1 MDSALSHYIETGK
14 ALDQDEREVA
24 ALALQE
30 GEANGLSDV
39 HEAWQSEIQH
49 RVDEILN
56 GNVRL
61 VPGGTTLAAINAF
74 LKQAVRERRI
84 PFEITAASPNA
95 ATIEAILQ
103 GKAMLNDP
111 NTEVFQDAASLRKAL
126 DVREDRHAR

>member
-30 GEANGLSDV
+30 GEANGLFDV

-61 VPGGTTLAAINAF
+61 VPGGTTLATIHQM
-74 LKQAVRERRI
+74 LDERQA
-84 PFEITAASPNA
+84 
-95 ATIEAILQ
+95 
-103 GKAMLNDP
+103 G
-111 NTEVFQDAASLRKAL
+111 
-126 DVREDRHAR
+126 